1 LPEQYWQPAIF
12 IFIKEIKMALTGI
25 QIFKLLPQTNCKE
38 CGVPTCLAFAM
49 NLASGKAE
57 LDSCPYVSE
66 EAKAQLSEASA
77 PPIRPV
83 AIGKGVRAFTTGGET
98 VQYRHEKTF
107 FNPTAFAAMVSSDIS
122 DADLKSKLAI
132 WNAFQYER
140 VGLNLRPELVALK
153 DAKGDKNAFAKTA
166 KLIAETSEFNLVL
179 ITEDAD
185 VMKAGIDACK
195 FKKPL
200 LYAATEANIDAFGA
214 LAKDNDLP
222 LAVKAASADAL
233 IPLTEKLTEMGLK
246 DLVLDPGS
254 REIKQSLEDMVG
266 IRRAALK
273 DGNRALG
280 FPTITFPCEMASN
293 IDMEALIAAMHV
305 AKYGGICVLS
315 DFTGES
321 IFPLLLERLN
331 IYTDPQRPM
340 TQEEGIYEVNNPDEN
355 SPVLVTTNFALTYF
369 IVSGEIEGSKV
380 PCWLLIKDAEG
391 LSVMTAWAAG
401 KFSGDDVGVFVKKC
415 GIMDKVKHTEL
426 IIPGYAA
433 AIAGDVEEELPGWTI
448 TVGPREAA
456 HIPGFLKSK

>member
-1 LPEQYWQPAIF
+1 
-12 IFIKEIKMALTGI
+12 MALTGI
-25 QIFKLLPQTNCKE
+25 QIFKLLPKTNCKE

-57 LDSCPYVSE
+57 LDSCPYVSD
-66 EAKAQLSEASA
+66 EAKEQLAEASA

-83 AIGKGVRAFTTGGET
+83 KIGKGVRAFTTGGET

-107 FNPTAFAAMVSSDIS
+107 YNHTTLAAMVGSDIS
-122 DADLKSKLAI
+122 DADLAAKLTT
-132 WNAFQYER
+132 WNAFQFER

-153 DAKGDKNAFAKTA
+153 DANGDAAAFAAKAKT
-166 KLIAETSEFNLVL
+166 IAETSEFNLVL
-179 ITEDAD
+179 MSDSAEA
-185 VMKAGIDACK
+185 MKAAVDVAG
-195 FKKPL
+195 FKRPL
-200 LYAATEANIDAFGA
+200 LYAATEANLEAYGEM
-214 LAKDNDLP
+214 AKAADLP
-222 LAVKAASADAL
+222 LAVKADSVEAL
-233 IPLTEKLTEMGLK
+233 IPLTEKLAEMGIK
-246 DLVLDPGS
+246 DIILDPGS
-254 REIKQSLEDMVG
+254 REIKKALEDQVA

-273 DGNRALG
+273 NGNRAIG

-293 IDMEALIAAMHV
+293 LDMESLIASMFI
-305 AKYGGICVLS
+305 AKYGGIVVLS
-315 DFTGES
+315 DFSGDVL
-321 IFPLLLERLN
+321 FPLLLERLN

-340 TQEEGIYEVNNPDEN
+340 TVTEGIYEVNNPDEN

-369 IVSGEIEGSKV
+369 IVSGEIEGSRV
-380 PCWLLIKDAEG
+380 PAYLLIKDSEG

-401 KFSGDDVGVFVKKC
+401 KFAGDDVGMFIKKS

-456 HIPGFLKSK
+456 HIPGFLKSR

>member
-1 LPEQYWQPAIF
+1 
-12 IFIKEIKMALTGI
+12 MALTGI
-25 QIFKLLPQTNCKE
+25 QIFKLLPKTNCKE

-57 LDSCPYVSE
+57 LDSCPYVSD
-66 EAKAQLSEASA
+66 EAREQLSEASA

-83 AIGKGVRAFTTGGET
+83 DLGKGVRAAKTGGET

-107 FNPTAFAAMVSSDIS
+107 YNPTLLSAMVDSGIS
-122 DADLKSKLAI
+122 QADLEAKLNT

-153 DAKGDKNAFAKTA
+153 DTNGDKSAFAAAAKT
-166 KLIAETSEFNLVL
+166 IAETSEFNLIL
-179 ITEDAD
+179 MTEDLD
-185 VMKAGIDACK
+185 VMKSGVEAAG
-195 FKKPL
+195 FKRPL
-200 LYAATEANIDAFGA
+200 MYAAKASNVDDMGA
-214 LAKDNDLP
+214 LAKENGLP
-222 LAVKAASADAL
+222 LCVKADSVEEL

-246 DLVLDPGS
+246 DLVIDSGS
-254 REIKQSLEDMVG
+254 REIKQALEDQIV

-273 DGNRALG
+273 GGNRALG

-293 IDMEALIAAMHV
+293 LDMETLIASMFV
-305 AKYGGICVLS
+305 AKYGGISVLS
-315 DFTGES
+315 DFAGES
-321 IFPLLLERLN
+321 LFPLLLERLN
-331 IYTDPQRPM
+331 IFTDPQRPM
-340 TQEEGIYEVNNPDEN
+340 TVTESIYPIGNPDEN

-380 PCWLLIKDAEG
+380 PTWLLIKDSEG

-401 KFSGDDVGVFVKKC
+401 KFAGDDVGVFVKKS

-426 IIPGYAA
+426 VIPGYAA
-433 AIAGDVEEELPGWTI
+433 AIAGDVEEEMPGWTI

-456 HIPGFLKSK
+456 HIPAFLKSK